1 MDRNAYMNEEFGLK
15 DSKSFSDHQQ
25 QPMSNTNRPPFQHLP
40 DEDPYH
46 PHHNYMQKNLN
57 QERELYQNY
66 QQTPSDLQHPGA
78 PNFAP
83 INPNPSNIGGADFF
97 GDEAEQDEDSQEME
111 EKDYRGNYGADEEQ
125 EEEIPQEEEEEY
137 SEENPEED
145 HGRSTPERYADNYEK
160 ETNITRTTNGGNGR
174 L

>member
-1 MDRNAYMNEEFGLK
+1 
-15 DSKSFSDHQQ
+15 
-25 QPMSNTNRPPFQHLP
+25 
-40 DEDPYH
+40 
-46 PHHNYMQKNLN
+46 
-57 QERELYQNY
+57 
-66 QQTPSDLQHPGA
+66 
-78 PNFAP
+78 
-83 INPNPSNIGGADFF
+83 
-97 GDEAEQDEDSQEME
+97 ME